1 MMNRTQPNAL
11 LATTAA
17 VFAGLASLHAQLA
30 PAPQAMPTIGA
41 VDARYV
47 SYNVEAVE
55 VTGGR
60 FWKPYKDSGHAGD
73 QKTQG
78 NQPAGMDAALFQYR
92 NPIDL
97 SNPKLRNLAKALAPA
112 FLRVSGTWRNSTF
125 FQDDDKATLTT
136 PPDGFKGVMTRAQ
149 WKGVVDFAKATD
161 AQLVTSVAMS
171 AGTRDANGKWTS
183 AQAKAFFDFTKS
195 IGGRIVATEF
205 MNEPTFA
212 VVGGAPQGYDAA
224 AYARD
229 AKAFGDFLHRESPGT
244 LYLGPGGIG
253 EGGVAGIS
261 GAGMSSFVKTP
272 DMMKESGPI
281 YDAFSYH
288 FYQTV
293 SRRCGGPKNAA
304 TVDQAMS
311 TEWLNRNSKSEAFYE
326 QERDQY
332 LPGKPLWLT
341 ETGEAGCGG
350 DPFAAEFA
358 DSFRFLDQLGFLAQK
373 GVKTVM
379 VNTLASSDYAL
390 VDEDT
395 LDPRPNYWAALLWK
409 RTMGTRVLDPML
421 KADPTIRV
429 YAHCAVQG
437 HGAVALLVINTD
449 QESQV
454 KVQLPLSA
462 VQYTLTSDSL
472 ESRSVKLNGTE
483 LTAPVDGIPPP
494 FKELSVPHGELNL
507 PARSISFL
515 LFPHA
520 KNSNCEWN
528 KRM

>member
-1 MMNRTQPNAL
+1 MVNRNTPLAAL
-11 LATTAA
+11 FATFATTAA
-17 VFAGLASLHAQLA
+17 VALGAVPLCAQLA
-30 PAPQAMPTIGA
+30 PAPQSMPKLGS

-60 FWKPYKDSGHAGD
+60 FWKPYKDRGHSDG
-73 QKTQG
+73 QKTQP

-92 NPIDL
+92 SPINL
-97 SNPKLRNLAKALAPA
+97 SNPKLRNFAKALAPA

-125 FQDDDKATLTT
+125 FQEDDKAALAT
-136 PPDGFKGVMTRAQ
+136 PPDGFKGVMTRAE

-161 AQLVTSVAMS
+161 GQLVTSVAMS
-171 AGTRDANGKWTS
+171 AGTRDADGKWT
-183 AQAKAFFDFTKS
+183 ATQAKAFFDFTKS

-212 VVGGAPQGYDAA
+212 VVGGAPQGYNAA

-229 AKAFGDFLHRESPGT
+229 AKAFGEFLRKESPST

-253 EGGVAGIS
+253 EGGVPGIS

-272 DMMKESGPI
+272 DMMKETGPI
-281 YDAFSYH
+281 YDVFSYH
-288 FYQTV
+288 FYQSV

-311 TEWLNRNSKSEAFYE
+311 TEWLNRNAKSEAFYGE
-326 QERDQY
+326 ERDQY

-358 DSFRFLDQLGFLAQK
+358 DSFRFMDQLGILAQK
-373 GVKTVM
+373 GVKAVM
-379 VNTLASSDYAL
+379 VNTLVSSDYGL

-395 LDPRPNYWAALLWK
+395 LEPRPNYWAALLWK
-409 RTMGTRVLDPML
+409 RTMGTTVLDPGL
-421 KADPTIRV
+421 KADPPIRA

-437 HGAVALLVINTD
+437 HGAVALLVINTNKEA
-449 QESQV
+449 QANI
-454 KVQLPLSA
+454 QLPMTAL
-462 VQYTLTSDSL
+462 QYTLTSDSL
-472 ESRSVKLNGTE
+472 ESRSVKLNGAE
-483 LTAPVDGIPPP
+483 LMPPANGVP
-494 FKELSVPHGELNL
+494 PAFKGVAVAKGELNL

-515 LFPHA
+515 LFPRA
-520 KNSNCEWN
+520 KNSSCD
-528 KRM
+528 